1 MLDDTLKP
9 YLIEIN
15 QSPSLSCG
23 SPLDLKIKGQLLRDT
38 FNLVGIVSN
47 ESRHLSS
54 KYDLNPKKTLNT

>member
-54 KYDLNPKKTLNT
+54 K